1 MSNEPKNLLHAF
13 LERVQGPFSAFI
25 HAQRTSSIFLL
36 AATLTALW
44 WANSPHAAYYQS
56 LIDTPIGVFVGSLE
70 LRAPLKHIINDGL
83 MAIFFFLLGLE
94 IKREVLAGEF
104 AHPDNRRMLLLCAFG
119 GMLMPALIY
128 ALFNWSEDSLVGWG
142 IPIATDT
149 AFALGALTLMRKH
162 IPVSLLA
169 FVVGLAIV
177 DDVGAIVVIAFFYTQ
192 DISLIYLSASV
203 ALILLLGIGNYGG
216 IRQPLFYSIIGIA
229 AWWAMLRSGVH
240 PTVAG
245 VAIALTIPARPRIA
259 SGQLLDKERS
269 IIAAMREK
277 PAAFD
282 ALGSRRDHQYV
293 KDVHEFA
300 ERAGT
305 PLRRWE
311 DAITLP
317 VSLFI
322 LPLFA
327 LANAGI
333 VLSVDGLADSLQH
346 HVGLGI
352 ICGLVLGKFAG
363 ISGACWLGLRLGIG
377 KLPES
382 VRLKHVV
389 GVSLV
394 SGIGFTMSTF
404 IAALGFDTQPEVL
417 QHAKAAI
424 LMASVISATLGMVY
438 IRMVSTAGSA
448 DKGDELA

>member
-1 MSNEPKNLLHAF
+1 VYRAHPYEQRTQKPATRVPGKSSRSIFRVYTRPENL
-13 LERVQGPFSAFI
+13 EYFSAG
-25 HAQRTSSIFLL
+25 R
-36 AATLTALW
+36 
-44 WANSPHAAYYQS
+44 
-56 LIDTPIGVFVGSLE
+56 DTHRI
-70 LRAPLKHIINDGL
+70 
-83 MAIFFFLLGLE
+83 
-94 IKREVLAGEF
+94 
-104 AHPDNRRMLLLCAFG
+104 
-119 GMLMPALIY
+119 
-128 ALFNWSEDSLVGWG
+128 
-142 IPIATDT
+142 
-149 AFALGALTLMRKH
+149 
-162 IPVSLLA
+162 
-169 FVVGLAIV
+169 VVGLAIV
-177 DDVGAIVVIAFFYTQ
+177 DDVGAIFVIAFFYTQ

-203 ALILLLGIGNYGG
+203 SLILLLGIGNYGG

-277 PAAFD
+277 PAVFD

-293 KDVHEFA
+293 KDVHDLA

-333 VLSVDGLADSLQH
+333 VLSVDGMADSLQH
-346 HVGLGI
+346 QVGLGI
-352 ICGLVLGKFAG
+352 IVGLVLGKFVG
-363 ISGACWLGLRLGIG
+363 ISGACWLGLRFGIG

-382 VRLKHVV
+382 VSLKHVV

-404 IAALGFDTQPEVL
+404 IAALGFDTQPDVL
-417 QHAKAAI
+417 QHAKTAI
-424 LMASVISATLGMVY
+424 LTASVISATLGMIY
-438 IRMVSTAGSA
+438 IRMVSVAVSAG
-448 DKGDELA
+448 KGDELA